1 MFLERFVN
9 SAILGFMAVNVKG
22 LGNSYK
28 KKSHNVIMANKPIKK
43 DWSKWYERDFIKDL
57 VLRNSTDLVVLYR
70 YYVRRTD

>member
-1 MFLERFVN
+1 MGLERFIN

-43 DWSKWYERDFIKDL
+43 EWRK
-57 VLRNSTDLVVLYR
+57 
-70 YYVRRTD
+70 